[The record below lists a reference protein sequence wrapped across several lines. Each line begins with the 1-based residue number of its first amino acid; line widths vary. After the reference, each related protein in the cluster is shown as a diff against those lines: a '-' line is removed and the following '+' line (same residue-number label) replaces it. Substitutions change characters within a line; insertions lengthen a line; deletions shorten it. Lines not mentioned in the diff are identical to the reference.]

1 MPFVD
6 DTHPV
11 FAWRSGDGDS
21 VSYMWQLSFP
31 VSLRQSQ
38 QLSGDKSGLKDL
50 ALQVRATQF
59 LAGALMFSR
68 PHVFPQLCRNWH
80 DPVPLLIQITD
91 LEFITG
97 YPAFDCVALQPR
109 TMRRLCCCK
118 DGNDA
123 LCSNNCRLSRVTII
137 GDAAH
142 PMSPFKGQ
150 GANQAILDGVALAR
164 ALYRS
169 SLGFDTD
176 AIGKSLGAALPR
188 YALQHYS
195 GSGYKQEADACDSAR
210 ATALDASISASRP
223 SFSGDP
229 LLQALQVFEESMLAR
244 SAVKARGSNDA
255 AAVLH
260 SKGAARLSATLTL
273 VFTLSITESLLE
285 VNCPRAPALTAAFK
299 SE

>member
-1 MPFVD
+1 M
-6 DTHPV
+6 
-11 FAWRSGDGDS
+11 
-21 VSYMWQLSFP
+21 
-31 VSLRQSQ
+31 
-38 QLSGDKSGLKDL
+38 
-50 ALQVRATQF
+50 
-59 LAGALMFSR
+59 
-68 PHVFPQLCRNWH
+68 
-80 DPVPLLIQITD
+80 PLLIQITD

-97 YPAFDCVALQPR
+97 YPAFDCVALQPE
-109 TMRRLCCCK
+109 TMRRPCCCK

-164 ALYRS
+164 ALYSS

-188 YALQHYS
+188 YALQHFS

-210 ATALDASISASRP
+210 ANALDASIAASRP

-255 AAVLH
+255 VAVLH
-260 SKGAARLSATLTL
+260 SKGSSQRYFAACFHAVHHRISAGGELPSSPRFDSCVQIEIAKGMIAWLAVHDMPSSPHMQKECDKFGVGIYWTRRLIIFTTSIGLLSDL
-273 VFTLSITESLLE
+273 VVCAANRSIPQI
-285 VNCPRAPALTAAFK
+285 V
-299 SE
+299 

>member
-1 MPFVD
+1 
-6 DTHPV
+6 
-11 FAWRSGDGDS
+11 
-21 VSYMWQLSFP
+21 
-31 VSLRQSQ
+31 
-38 QLSGDKSGLKDL
+38 
-50 ALQVRATQF
+50 
-59 LAGALMFSR
+59 
-68 PHVFPQLCRNWH
+68 
-80 DPVPLLIQITD
+80 VPLLIQITD

-97 YPAFDCVALQPR
+97 YPAFDCVALQPQ

-118 DGNDA
+118 HGNDA

-164 ALYRS
+164 ALYSS
-169 SLGFDTD
+169 SLGFETD
-176 AIGKSLGAALPR
+176 AIGKSWGAALPR
-188 YALQHYS
+188 YALQHFS

-210 ATALDASISASRP
+210 ATAHDASIAASRP

-255 AAVLH
+255 VSVLH
-260 SKGAARLSATLTL
+260 SKGAARLSVTLPL

-299 SE
+299 SK